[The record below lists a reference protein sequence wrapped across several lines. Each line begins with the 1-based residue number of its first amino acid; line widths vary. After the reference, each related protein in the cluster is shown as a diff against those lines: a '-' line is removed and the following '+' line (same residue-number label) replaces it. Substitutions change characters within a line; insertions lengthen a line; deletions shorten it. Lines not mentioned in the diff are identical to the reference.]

1 MQSADRDH
9 FFETEYVYNFDIKY
23 ISILTI
29 LAVLF
34 KLNVNARP
42 QRPAIKMANQLL

>member
-9 FFETEYVYNFDIKY
+9 FFETEYVYNFIVKY
-23 ISILTI
+23 TSILTI
-29 LAVLF
+29 LAVLS

-42 QRPAIKMANQLL
+42 